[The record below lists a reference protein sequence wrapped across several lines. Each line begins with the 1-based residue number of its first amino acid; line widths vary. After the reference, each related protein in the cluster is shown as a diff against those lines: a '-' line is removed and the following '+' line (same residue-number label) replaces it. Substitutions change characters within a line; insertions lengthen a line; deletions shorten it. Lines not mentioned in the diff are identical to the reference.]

1 MSSMFR
7 GRVAIVTGA
16 AGGIGRSCA
25 EALRREGATVVGVDV
40 RPMAAPAAAVVGD
53 LREDSVLSAAFEKAE
68 ALSGELSVLV
78 NCAFWEARGPLTAVD
93 LKGWDDTIAVT
104 LTAAMRMSVEFGRR
118 AGQGSAI
125 VNVASVHSL
134 GAVTGFG
141 PYEAAKAGLLAL
153 TRSLAIELGPRGIRC
168 NAVAPGFV
176 KVERNRALWEDAVAL
191 ERLTRAYPLGRV
203 AEPAEVAR
211 CVAFLASD
219 LASFVNGA
227 VLTVDG
233 GMSAQLAEA
242 MVR

>member
-25 EALRREGATVVGVDV
+25 EALQHGGAEVVGVDV

-53 LREDSVLSAAFEKAE
+53 IREDAVLSAAFETAE
-68 ALSGELSVLV
+68 ALPGELSVLV
-78 NCAFWEARGPLTAVD
+78 NCAFWEARGPLMAVD
-93 LKGWDDTIAVT
+93 QKGWDETIAVT
-104 LTAAMRMSVEFGRR
+104 LTSAMRMSVEFGHR
-118 AGQGSAI
+118 ARPGSAI

-134 GAVTGFG
+134 GAVAGFG

-176 KVERNRALWEDAVAL
+176 KVERNRALWEDAAAL

-203 AEPAEVAR
+203 AEPAEVAH